1 MSEFVQVKEWRLL
14 EPVII
19 RTRGSSKYKYVV
31 FPIPG
36 VFILRRGPGLI
47 GNIGFIYSHPT
58 PTPHKTKQNKNKIFL
73 SPFQHWVNDTNVD
86 ILAV

>member
-1 MSEFVQVKEWRLL
+1 MHFWSGHG
-14 EPVII
+14 
-19 RTRGSSKYKYVV
+19 TRGSSQYKYVV

-58 PTPHKTKQNKNKIFL
+58 PTHTKQNKTKTKSSYLPFSTELMIPMLIF
-73 SPFQHWVNDTNVD
+73 
-86 ILAV
+86 